1 MQKTS
6 ESIFQRRLTTIINLK
21 SLLERVPKL
30 ALALNECKNGLFK
43 AMKRN
48 YCDSRIV
55 SMKHIISN
63 LINESTEPK
72 KQALEMK
79 FQVCNNIIEMI

>member
-21 SLLERVPKL
+21 SLLERIPKL
-30 ALALNECKNGLFK
+30 SLALNDCINGLFK

-55 SMKHIISN
+55 LMKETISN
-63 LINESTEPK
+63 LINEATEPK

-79 FQVCNNIIEMI
+79 FQVCNNLIF

>member
-30 ALALNECKNGLFK
+30 ALALNDCKNGLFK

-48 YCDSRIV
+48 
-55 SMKHIISN
+55 
-63 LINESTEPK
+63 
-72 KQALEMK
+72 
-79 FQVCNNIIEMI
+79 